1 MLFALFVEIVVASME
16 GINLDH
22 KGGFAGIVEVEK
34 IQIFIHISDI
44 VL

>member
-22 KGGFAGIVEVEK
+22 KGGVVGIVEVEK

>member
-1 MLFALFVEIVVASME
+1 MEIVVASIE
-16 GINLDH
+16 GINLDY

-34 IQIFIHISDI
+34 IQILIHISDI